1 MIYYGNPE
9 RVSMPSRD
17 GAQASRPSAKPA
29 GSPRDYYRNPE
40 RVSEQQAMT
49 QRTARVA
56 GEIRDVLGDIVAR
69 QEIKDPRVR
78 IAGIITFTH
87 VRVSG
92 DLRQATAFFTVHG
105 MDDESLERVRQG
117 LTSAVGYLRRRI
129 ADRLRL
135 RSTPSLAF
143 EVDRVFEEEEHI
155 DALLKEVGAQRGEE
169 GTEGNGGGS
178 DDEDEGTD

>member
-1 MIYYGNPE
+1 
-9 RVSMPSRD
+9 
-17 GAQASRPSAKPA
+17 
-29 GSPRDYYRNPE
+29 
-40 RVSEQQAMT
+40 MT

-78 IAGIITFTH
+78 IAGIVTFTH

-92 DLRQATAFFTVHG
+92 DLRQARAFFTVHG
-105 MDDESLERVRQG
+105 MDQESLERVRQG
-117 LTSAVGYLRRRI
+117 LISAAGYIRRRI

-155 DALLKEVGAQRGEE
+155 DALLEEVRAQRGEE
-169 GTEGNGGGS
+169 STEGGEGGEGVQGGGANP
-178 DDEDEGTD
+178 DDESGD